1 MYADDTKCGT
11 SISRCDNSASGGAL
25 QDDTDA
31 IFEWSLENRL
41 QLHEGKTFTIQ
52 FHSPKCEPINTLYHL
67 NSNPISIKEWCKDLG
82 VLVSSDLSWSQHI
95 NHVIAQAYRSL
106 FLIKRVFPS
115 TSNIGVKKRL
125 YLSLVLPILT
135 YCFPVWRP
143 YSLGE
148 ITKLERVQKR
158 ATKYILNDSTLPYK
172 ERLSQHDYRFSH
184 LCTDLKCMTFYF
196 SSPP

>member
-135 YCFPVWRP
+135 YCSASIFP
-143 YSLGE
+143 GG
-148 ITKLERVQKR
+148 
-158 ATKYILNDSTLPYK
+158 
-172 ERLSQHDYRFSH
+172 DYQTRKGSETCH
-184 LCTDLKCMTFYF
+184 
-196 SSPP
+196 